1 MAQQTARHAQRP
13 ARPQAPTSAP
23 DPAQAAAAGPGPRRG
38 RRSLAATTP
47 AALRML
53 SVALV
58 LLSLGWGALAGWTV
72 SQHSSAASAV
82 VHTDQPLALA
92 AQQMYRSISD
102 ADVTATSAFLSSS
115 QPPLTTLQ
123 RYRADIATAA
133 AELTTLN
140 GAGQGNRQL
149 IAAIAAVSAGL
160 PTYTGYVAQ
169 AQAEYA
175 LGYPLTGGSFLQVA
189 SEQAHLVLLPAAKT
203 IYTLQDDALTSTG
216 SQATAVLP
224 VVVALVLA
232 VIIGIALIRAQRWL
246 TRRTHRVFNLG
257 LLAASAALIISAVW
271 LVATFAVARSDLT
284 RGIDHGSS
292 PASTLAQAS
301 IEVQQARGDEIL
313 NLISRTGATSF
324 EQDYESVRAQ
334 IGPGSGTLLTTAAS
348 ASQGQAADQVEAA
361 AHDATTWYAVNDQV
375 YRLDLTAAYA
385 AETNLVIGT
394 GAGSSAAGFD
404 QLENDISAAI
414 AADNAA
420 FQTSATAGANAYGP
434 LEDAVIVAALLMA
447 GGCALGIGRRI
458 REY

>member
-1 MAQQTARHAQRP
+1 MAQQTARR
-13 ARPQAPTSAP
+13 
-23 DPAQAAAAGPGPRRG
+23 GG

-47 AALRML
+47 AVLRML
-53 SVALV
+53 GVALV
-58 LLSLGWGALAGWTV
+58 LLSLAWGALAGWTV

-102 ADVTATSAFLSSS
+102 ADVTATSAFLSSP
-115 QPPLTTLQ
+115 QPPLGTLQ
-123 RYRADIATAA
+123 RYRADIAAAA

-140 GAGQGNRQL
+140 GAGPGNGQL
-149 IAAIAAVSAGL
+149 TAAIAAVSGGL
-160 PTYTGYVAQ
+160 PVYAGYVSQ

-203 IYTLQDDALTSTG
+203 IYTLQDNALTAAG
-216 SQATAVLP
+216 GQATAVLP
-224 VVVALVLA
+224 VIAAIVLA
-232 VIIGIALIRAQRWL
+232 VITGFVLIRAQRWL

-257 LLAASAALIISAVW
+257 LLAASVALIISAVW

-301 IEVQQARGDEIL
+301 IEVRQARGDEIL

-334 IGPGSGTLLTTAAS
+334 IGPGTGTLLTTAAS
-348 ASQGQAADQVEAA
+348 ASQGQAAGQVAAA

-394 GAGSSAAGFD
+394 GAGSSAAGFAR
-404 QLENDISAAI
+404 LENDLSAAI
-414 AADNAA
+414 AADNAT
-420 FQTSATAGANAYGP
+420 FQTSASAGASAYGP
-434 LEDAVIVAALLMA
+434 VEGAVIAAALLMA
-447 GGCALGIGRRI
+447 GSCALGIGRRI

>member
-1 MAQQTARHAQRP
+1 MAQQTARR
-13 ARPQAPTSAP
+13 
-23 DPAQAAAAGPGPRRG
+23 GG

-47 AALRML
+47 TALRML

-58 LLSLGWGALAGWTV
+58 VLSLAWGALAGWTV
-72 SQHSSAASAV
+72 SQHSAAASAV

-102 ADVTATSAFLSSS
+102 ADVTVTSAFLASS
-115 QPPLTTLQ
+115 QPPLATLQ

-140 GAGQGNRQL
+140 GTGQGNRQL
-149 IAAIAAVSAGL
+149 TAAIAAASAGL
-160 PTYTGYVAQ
+160 PVYTGYVAQ

-175 LGYPLTGGSFLQVA
+175 LGYPLAGGSFLQVA

-203 IYTLQDDALTSTG
+203 IYTLEDNALTATG
-216 SQATAVLP
+216 GQATAVLP
-224 VVVALVLA
+224 VIAALVLA
-232 VIIGIALIRAQRWL
+232 IITGFVLVRAQRWL

-257 LLAASAALIISAVW
+257 LLTASAALLISVVW

-292 PASTLAQAS
+292 PAASLAQAS

-324 EQDYESVRAQ
+324 EQDYKSVRAQ
-334 IGPGSGTLLTTAAS
+334 IGPGTGTLLTTAAA
-348 ASQGQAADQVEAA
+348 ASQGQAADQVAA
-361 AHDATTWYAVNDQV
+361 AARDATTWYAVNDQV

-404 QLENDISAAI
+404 QLESDIGAAI
-414 AADNAA
+414 AADNAS
-420 FQTSATAGANAYGP
+420 FQTSASAGADAYGP
-434 LEDAVIVAALLMA
+434 VEGAVIAAALLMA